1 MADVRLTRK
10 ENLLKLAE
18 PFKTQTDFAHACGVS
33 FAQLMQVLKT
43 SRQGTPIRM
52 VGEKL
57 ARRIEANLALE
68 PRWLDISHDE
78 NEIGNLSLRFPG
90 SSPTAD
96 AAGPLPTAGRA
107 STAPES
113 PDSMNV
119 AGLTLLQKAAVETLI
134 KLALQGGLSDRDCV
148 ELLGAWTNQLEQ
160 FNGENQS
167 SAETA

>member
-1 MADVRLTRK
+1 MTDVRATRK
-10 ENLLKLAE
+10 QNLLNLAAR
-18 PFKTQTDFAHACGVS
+18 FKTQTDFAHACGVS

-43 SRQGTPIRM
+43 SREGTSIRM

-78 NEIGNLSLRFPG
+78 DDIGKLTLRFPG
-90 SSPTAD
+90 SSLTPD
-96 AAGPLPTAGRA
+96 AAALQPMAGRT

-134 KLALQGGLSDRDCV
+134 KLARQGGLSDRDCV

-160 FNGENQS
+160 FRRENQS

>member
-1 MADVRLTRK
+1 MTDVRSTRK
-10 ENLLKLAE
+10 DNLLKLAE

-43 SRQGTPIRM
+43 SREGTPIRM

-68 PRWLDISHDE
+68 PGWLDISHDE
-78 NEIGNLSLRFPG
+78 SEIGKLTMRFPG
-90 SSPTAD
+90 SSPTPGP
-96 AAGPLPTAGRA
+96 AGLPPTAGHA

-134 KLALQGGLSDRDCV
+134 KLARHGGLSDRDCL

>member
-1 MADVRLTRK
+1 MTDVRETRK

-68 PRWLDISHDE
+68 PRWLDVSHDE
-78 NEIGNLSLRFPG
+78 SEIGKLTLRFPG
-90 SSPTAD
+90 SSATPD
-96 AAGPLPTAGRA
+96 AAGLLLSGGRA

-113 PDSMNV
+113 PDSMSV

-134 KLALQGGLSDRDCV
+134 KLARQGGLSDRDCV

-160 FNGENQS
+160 FTGENQS
-167 SAETA
+167 SPETA